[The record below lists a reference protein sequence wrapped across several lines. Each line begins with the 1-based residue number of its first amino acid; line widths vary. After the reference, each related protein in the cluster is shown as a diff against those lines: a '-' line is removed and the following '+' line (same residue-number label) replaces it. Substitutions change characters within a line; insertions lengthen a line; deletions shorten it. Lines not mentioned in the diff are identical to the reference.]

1 MSPDVNVFKGL
12 STPSGFGTKLPR
24 HSVNLVHCTSLSP
37 ILQQFVTLGPFITYS
52 EASPLYH
59 LTNDLQPCKIW
70 AYRLQNIQGFEKM
83 KHKQN
88 VACEFNLETSFLI
101 AEASF
106 HLYKFTGSGRRKS
119 DLCQPSQLFLIFI
132 DLGRL
137 DHGACSVKCF
147 LTYCLPRYVVCM
159 I

>member
-12 STPSGFGTKLPR
+12 STPSSFGTKLPR

-59 LTNDLQPCKIW
+59 LTNDLQLIASKTYKGLRRW
-70 AYRLQNIQGFEKM
+70 STSKM
-83 KHKQN
+83 LPY
-88 VACEFNLETSFLI
+88 EFNLETYFLI

-137 DHGACSVKCF
+137 DHGACSVKCL